1 MKKKFW
7 IAVLTAVLLN
17 ILPVMT
23 PSAAAADGQ
32 SYGTFWQTCPECK
45 TEQNLE
51 IIGYVWKKDG
61 FRVNEKQH
69 WLHVLCPS
77 CHKEGDLAGDDHIG
91 GTETPTCTTGK
102 TCEKCGGEYGI
113 LGHDWGE
120 WTSNGDNKTHTRTC
134 KRDGCGAFETENC
147 GGDGNATC
155 VTLGTCTACG
165 GQYYGGH
172 AFPAR
177 WKWDSDTEVGRDA
190 ESHWVWCLNCT
201 EAKAYMN
208 SHSFVQGNDPAFL
221 KSPATCVSKAV
232 YYAYCGTCL
241 YKGTDT
247 YEYQWGNVDP
257 KNHPGVTEVRGKKD
271 ADCTHDGYTGD
282 ICCKDCDA
290 VLTPGK
296 AIPATGHVGGTEV
309 RGKKDADCT
318 HDGYTGDI
326 CCRDCGAVL
335 TSGKAIPATGH
346 VGGTEVRGK
355 KDADC
360 THDGYT
366 GDTYCKDCGAKLTS
380 GKVIPATGHVGG
392 TEVRGKKDADCT
404 HDGYTGDTYCKDCG
418 AKLASGKVIP
428 ATGHVGGTAT
438 CCWPAT
444 CEVCNQGYGGMDA
457 GNHLTGCKPEWIA
470 TGTTHEQKYSYC
482 GMIASQK
489 AAHTFGDW
497 TVTQEAAAGKE
508 GKQERVCTVCAY
520 TETKVIP
527 AKTPE
532 ASPTPTPT
540 PVATPEPTAEPAE
553 QTSASGSAWW
563 WIIILVVLAG
573 TGTGIAVWRKK
584 KDKE

>member
-7 IAVLTAVLLN
+7 IAILTAVLLLN

-23 PSAAAADGQ
+23 PSAAADDT
-32 SYGTFWQTCPECK
+32 SSLETYTLCK
-45 TEQNLE
+45 KCNTRGYFPV
-51 IIGYVWKKDG
+51 IGFIPTPISSTPDPKWHWG
-61 FRVNEKQH
+61 IFRCTNCGNEG
-69 WLHVLCPS
+69 S
-77 CHKEGDLAGDDHIG
+77 CTGGEDEFRHIG

-102 TCEKCGGEYGI
+102 TCEKCGGEYGK
-113 LGHDWGE
+113 LGHIWGDWQ
-120 WTSNGDNKTHTRTC
+120 SSGDNKTHTRSC
-134 KRDGCGAFETENC
+134 QRDGCGAVETENC
-147 GGDGNATC
+147 GGGNGTC
-155 VTLGTCTACG
+155 VTLGTCTSCG

-177 WKWDSDTEVGRDA
+177 WKWYSDTEVGRDA

-201 EAKAYMN
+201 EAKAYMD
-208 SHSFVQGNDPAFL
+208 SHSFVQGNMYL
-221 KSPATCVSKAV
+221 KSPATCVSKPV
-232 YYAYCGTCL
+232 YYVNCGTCH

-257 KNHPGVTEVRGKKD
+257 KNHTGVTEVRG
-271 ADCTHDGYTGD
+271 AVEATCTQDGYTGD
-282 ICCKDCDA
+282 ICCKDCGA

-296 AIPATGHVGGTEV
+296 AIPA
-309 RGKKDADCT
+309 A
-318 HDGYTGDI
+318 
-326 CCRDCGAVL
+326 
-335 TSGKAIPATGH
+335 GH

-366 GDTYCKDCGAKLTS
+366 GDTYCKVCDAKIAT
-380 GKVIPATGHVGG
+380 GKVIPAAGHTG
-392 TEVRGKKDADCT
+392 
-404 HDGYTGDTYCKDCG
+404 
-418 AKLASGKVIP
+418 S
-428 ATGHVGGTAT
+428 TAT

-444 CEVCNQGYGGMDA
+444 CEVCSQGYGGMDA
-457 GNHLTGCKPEWIA
+457 GNHLTGCKPEWIV

-482 GMIASQK
+482 GRIAAQK
-489 AAHTFGDW
+489 DAHTFGDW

-527 AKTPE
+527 AKPIE
-532 ASPTPTPT
+532 ASPTPT

-553 QTSASGSAWW
+553 QPSESGSAWW
-563 WIIILVVLAG
+563 WIIILAVIAG